1 MFSIS
6 EFYDTLLALQVSKNT
21 TIQRSVNEIS
31 VGLGTLGVMVLL
43 LFIVVLDNAVKYI
56 IYTIHVVLKIIKTSM
71 YDIIILLVCLSLLQ
85 SVLFYFLFFY
95 FLFFYFFIFLTN
107 FFNVVTSIGTCLKVL
122 SVKVNKSP
130 LR

>member
-56 IYTIHVVLKIIKTSM
+56 IYTIHVVLKVIKTSM

-85 SVLFYFLFFY
+85 SVLLFYFLFF
-95 FLFFYFFIFLTN
+95 LN

-122 SVKVNKSP
+122 SVKVSKSP

>member
-56 IYTIHVVLKIIKTSM
+56 IYTIHVVLKIIKTSL

-85 SVLFYFLFFY
+85 LVLFY

-107 FFNVVTSIGTCLKVL
+107 FFNVVTSIGTCLNVL
-122 SVKVNKSP
+122 SVKVSKRP